1 MARATTPTFIVE
13 LPLTVTRPDAR
24 EMGVRLELGR
34 QLYNACLGEGLRRLE
49 HLREGPAWAQA
60 CAMPRRKDRKPNKER
75 ASAFTAARTA
85 AGFTSA
91 AISAFGT
98 RCKNEAKWNDGRART
113 DARVG
118 AHECQVIAQ
127 QAFSALEMYAFG
139 QRGRPR
145 FKGKRRPLHSL
156 QGKSADSG
164 IYWNP
169 NSGCLEWG
177 ALRLR
182 AKMPPL
188 HKDRWL
194 ERALACRTKFARIV
208 WRLVKGERRWFV
220 QLAQEG
226 FSPQKYH
233 TVADATVGLDV
244 GPSTLAVVCDRA
256 AALLALA
263 PEVKQPWA
271 ATRRLQRAMDRSR
284 RATNPHC
291 YQANGTFKC
300 GTQITVRSRGYLKLR
315 GRLSETERVLEKRRS
330 RSHGRLSNCIL
341 GLGNR
346 IQTEKLNYTAF
357 QKSFGRS
364 TQVKAVGSLMLKL
377 RRKAERAGGEFRE
390 LNTRALKL
398 SQYDHC
404 TGTCSKKRLGERWHV
419 LGDGSGV
426 VQRDVYSA
434 FLAAIADQ
442 NLIHPSRAAAAWPAA
457 QSLLARAGWI
467 REQPV
472 SVAGL
477 LAATSTANKLPAPEP
492 VARER
497 ASIQGDTSKW
507 VGVSRTSK
515 KVLDAAA

>member
-1 MARATTPTFIVE
+1 MARKTTPTFIVE
-13 LPLTVTRPDAR
+13 LPLSVTRADAR

-49 HLREGPAWAQA
+49 RMREQRTWAQA
-60 CAMPRRKDRKPNKER
+60 CAMPRMKDRKPNKER
-75 ASAFTAARTA
+75 AAAFAAARA
-85 AGFTSA
+85 ASGFTSA

-98 RCKNEAKWNDGRART
+98 RCKNEAKWNDGRTRT

-118 AHECQVIAQ
+118 AHECQLIAQ
-127 QAFSALEMYAFG
+127 QAFSALDLYAFG
-139 QRGRPR
+139 KRGRPR
-145 FKGKRRPLHSL
+145 FKGKGRPLHSL

-169 NSGCLEWG
+169 GTARLEWG

-182 AKMPPL
+182 AKLPQL
-188 HKDRWL
+188 HKDPWL
-194 ERALACRTKFARIV
+194 ERALARRTKFARIV
-208 WRLVKGERRWFV
+208 WRQVKGRRRWFV

-233 TVADATVGLDV
+233 TIKDATVGLDV
-244 GPSTLAVVCDRA
+244 GPSTLAVVSDRA
-256 AALLALA
+256 AALVPLA
-263 PEVKQPWA
+263 PEVQQPWA

-284 RATNPHC
+284 RTTNPHC
-291 YQANGTFKC
+291 YHADGTFKS
-300 GTQITVRSRGYLKLR
+300 GAKITVRSRGYLKLNAQ
-315 GRLSETERVLEKRRS
+315 LAQTERVLAKRRA

-357 QKSFGRS
+357 QKRFGRS
-364 TQVKAVGSLMLKL
+364 TKVKAVGSLMLKL
-377 RRKAERAGGEFRE
+377 RRKAERADGEFRE
-390 LNTRALKL
+390 LNTQALKL

-404 TGTCSKKRLGERWHV
+404 TGTCTKKRLSERWHV

-457 QSLLARAGWI
+457 QSLLARAGWV

-477 LAATSTANKLPAPEP
+477 LAATSEADQLPAPEP

-497 ASIQGDTSKW
+497 APVQGDTSRR
-507 VGVSRTSK
+507 VGVNRTSK
-515 KVLDAAA
+515 KVLEAEA